1 MQSGQ
6 PLGSFENTTRRLSK
20 DEINLLPLFH
30 YSGPVTIVRD
40 EDCMRAAVMRLSGEP
55 VLGFDTE
62 TRPSFVKGKSYSPS
76 LIQIAAPEEIFI
88 FQLKWCPLGAELAAL
103 FADKSVIKTG
113 VAVHDD
119 MHFLEKLF
127 PFAPAGVVDLAE
139 IARKNHIE
147 NLSLRALVALF
158 LGVRISKG
166 EQCSNWASKDLS
178 PRQVRYAA
186 TDAWASLAIYLRMKE
201 MGLKF

>member
-1 MQSGQ
+1 MHSGQ
-6 PLGSFENTTRRLSK
+6 PIDSFENTTRRLSK

-30 YSGPVTIVRD
+30 YSGPVTMVRD
-40 EDCMRAAVMRLSGEP
+40 EEGVRDAVTRLSREP

-76 LIQIAAPEEIFI
+76 LIQVAAPDEIFL
-88 FQLKWCPLGAELAAL
+88 FQLKWHALGPELAGL
-103 FADKSVIKTG
+103 FADASVVKTG

-119 MHFLEKLF
+119 MHFLKKLH
-127 PFAPAGVVDLAE
+127 PFTPANVVDLAE
-139 IARKNHIE
+139 VARKNHIE
-147 NLSLRALVALF
+147 NLSLRALVAFF

-166 EQCSNWASKDLS
+166 EQCSNWGSKGLS

-201 MGLKF
+201 LGLKL